1 MSCHK
6 INSLNVE
13 LSWKLKNENRAL
25 QEQDYE
31 ADTMYCVVLGP
42 KKHRL
47 GKSYLKKITCYNVTK
62 ASMEFNV
69 LSCSLRQRT
78 QK

>member
-1 MSCHK
+1 M
-6 INSLNVE
+6 
-13 LSWKLKNENRAL
+13 

-42 KKHRL
+42 KEHRL